1 MELIELEITNVAHG
15 GIFVARHEGRVVFVS
30 DAVDGE
36 RVLAQVTD
44 SKQKS
49 FWRATTVEVLEASKH
64 RQPHV
69 WSASALD
76 RAPDERAGGAEF
88 GHITLAHQR
97 ELKAQV
103 LTEALERFAGLSF
116 ESGQTSSGISTPVV
130 EGLPGD
136 DETNGT
142 RWRTRVSLHVG
153 QDGRVGPYAAR
164 SHNIITVRDLP
175 LAVEAIEGLAPLSQ
189 RLTPGSRVDLVAP
202 SIGGARIS
210 IVDPVDPAKKK
221 RTKSKAS
228 GPVAVPKL
236 KNRADIREVV
246 GDREFTLAENGFWQ
260 VHRGAAEALSSAVA
274 GMIDADLFDVRA
286 ANHDLY
292 GGVGLLAAAM
302 GDRFGST
309 TRMTSVES
317 SDEATEFAANNLAD
331 WVGSRVL
338 TGRVDHYLADISGL
352 LSPADRKAWNAA
364 TVILDPPRSGAG
376 KDVVASL
383 GELSPAQLI
392 YVACD
397 PVAFAR
403 DAGYLR
409 ELGYV
414 LADLRAFDLF
424 PNTHHVEAVGRFIR
438 ASEG

>member
-30 DAVDGE
+30 DAIDGE

-49 FWRATTVEVLEASKH
+49 FWRANTVKVLEPSKH
-64 RQPHV
+64 RQEHV
-69 WSASALD
+69 WSAASID
-76 RAPDERAGGAEF
+76 KAPDERAGGAEF
-88 GHITLAHQR
+88 GHIALAHQR
-97 ELKAQV
+97 ELKGQV
-103 LTEALERFAGLSF
+103 LTESLARFAGV
-116 ESGQTSSGISTPVV
+116 ERAVEV

-136 DETNGT
+136 NESNGT

-153 QDGRVGPYAAR
+153 PDGRVGPYAAR
-164 SHNIITVRDLP
+164 SHNVITVRDLP
-175 LAVEAIEGLAPLSQ
+175 LAVEAVENLAPISQ
-189 RLTPGSRVDLVAP
+189 RLTPGSRIDLVAP
-202 SIGGARIS
+202 SVGGARIN
-210 IVDPVDPAKKK
+210 IVEPVDPAKKK
-221 RTKSKAS
+221 RAKGKPGS
-228 GPVAVPKL
+228 PVAIPKL

-246 GDREFTLAENGFWQ
+246 GDREFKLAENGFWQ
-260 VHRGAAEALSSAVA
+260 VHRAAAETLSTAVA
-274 GMIDADLFDVRA
+274 SMIDADLFDVRA

-309 TRMTSVES
+309 TRVTSVES

-338 TGRVDHYLADISGL
+338 TGRVDHYLADISQT

-364 TVILDPPRSGAG
+364 TIILDPPRSGAG
-376 KDVVASL
+376 KEVVSSL
-383 GELSPAQLI
+383 GELAPAQLV

-409 ELGYV
+409 ELGYE

-424 PNTHHVEAVGRFIR
+424 PNTHHVEAIGRFVR
-438 ASEG
+438 S

>member
-15 GIFVARHEGRVVFVS
+15 GIFVARHEGRVVFVA
-30 DAVDGE
+30 DAIDGE

-44 SKQKS
+44 DKQKS
-49 FWRATTVEVLEASKH
+49 FWRAITVEVLKPSKH
-64 RQPHV
+64 RQSHV
-69 WSASALD
+69 WPAASIEH
-76 RAPDERAGGAEF
+76 APDARAGGAEF
-88 GHITLAHQR
+88 GHITLSHQR

-103 LTEALERFAGLSF
+103 LTEALERFAKVTLDGRV
-116 ESGQTSSGISTPVV
+116 ESGAGVSRLQV

-153 QDGRVGPYAAR
+153 PDGRVGPYAAR

-175 LAVEAIEGLAPLSQ
+175 LAVEAIEGLAPISQ

-202 SIGGARIS
+202 SVGGARIN

-221 RTKSKAS
+221 RTKGKPS
-228 GPVAVPKL
+228 GPVAIPKL

-246 GDREFTLAENGFWQ
+246 GDREFALAENGFWQ
-260 VHRGAAEALSSAVA
+260 VHRGAAAALSSAVA
-274 GMIDADLFDVRA
+274 TMIDGDLFDVRA

-338 TGRVDHYLADISGL
+338 TGRVDHYLTHVATDM
-352 LSPADRKAWNAA
+352 SPAERAAWSAA
-364 TVILDPPRSGAG
+364 TVILDPPRAGAG
-376 KDVVASL
+376 KDVIESL
-383 GELSPAQLI
+383 GILSPAQII

-409 ELGYV
+409 ELGYELV
-414 LADLRAFDLF
+414 DLRAFDLF
-424 PNTHHVEAVGRFIR
+424 PNTHHVEAVSRFIKQ
-438 ASEG
+438 

>member
-15 GIFVARHEGRVVFVS
+15 GIFVARHEGRVVFVA
-30 DAVDGE
+30 DAIDGE

-44 SKQKS
+44 DKQKS
-49 FWRATTVEVLEASKH
+49 FWRANTVEVLKPSKH

-69 WSASALD
+69 WSAASID
-76 RAPDERAGGAEF
+76 HAPDARAGGAEF
-88 GHITLAHQR
+88 GHITLSHQR

-103 LTEALERFAGLSF
+103 LTEALERFAKVTLDGRVA
-116 ESGQTSSGISTPVV
+116 SGAGASRPLV

-153 QDGRVGPYAAR
+153 PDGRVGPYAAR

-175 LAVEAIEGLAPLSQ
+175 LAVEAVEGLAPMSQ

-202 SIGGARIS
+202 SVGGARIN

-221 RTKSKAS
+221 RARGKPA
-228 GPVAVPKL
+228 GPVAIPKL

-246 GDREFTLAENGFWQ
+246 GDREFALAENGFWQ
-260 VHRGAAEALSSAVA
+260 VHRGAAQALSTAVA
-274 GMIDADLFDVRA
+274 TMIDGDLFDVRA

-338 TGRVDHYLADISGL
+338 TGRVDHYLTHVATDM
-352 LSPADRKAWNAA
+352 SPAERTAWSAA
-364 TVILDPPRSGAG
+364 TVILDPPRAGAG
-376 KDVVASL
+376 KDVIESL
-383 GELSPAQLI
+383 GILSPAQLI

-409 ELGYV
+409 ELGYELV
-414 LADLRAFDLF
+414 DLRAFDLF
-424 PNTHHVEAVGRFIR
+424 PNTHHVEAVSRFVK
-438 ASEG
+438 A

>member
-49 FWRATTVEVLEASKH
+49 FWRATTVEVLESSQH

-69 WSASALD
+69 WSASSIE

-88 GHITLAHQR
+88 GHIALAHQR

-103 LTEALERFAGLSF
+103 LAESLERFAGISF
-116 ESGQTSSGISTPVV
+116 GEPGAGESGLTRPIV
-130 EGLPGD
+130 EALPGD
-136 DETNGT
+136 DDSKGT

-153 QDGRVGPYAAR
+153 PDGRVGPYAAR

-175 LAVEAIEGLAPLSQ
+175 LALEAVENLAPISQ
-189 RLTPGSRVDLVAP
+189 RLAPGSRVDLVAP
-202 SIGGARIS
+202 SVGGARITM
-210 IVDPVDPAKKK
+210 VDPVDPAKKK
-221 RTKSKAS
+221 RARGKPS
-228 GPVAVPKL
+228 GPVAIPKL
-236 KNRADIREVV
+236 KNRADIREIV
-246 GDREFTLAENGFWQ
+246 GDREFKLAENGFWQ
-260 VHRGAAEALSSAVA
+260 VHRAAAETLSAAVS

-317 SDEATEFAANNLAD
+317 NDEATEFAANNLAD

-338 TGRVDHYLADISGL
+338 TGRVDHYLADISQM
-352 LSPADRKAWNAA
+352 LSPADRTAWSAA

-376 KDVVASL
+376 KEVVASL
-383 GELSPAQLI
+383 GELAPAQLI

-403 DAGYLR
+403 DAGYFR
-409 ELGYV
+409 ELGYE

-424 PNTHHVEAVGRFIR
+424 PNTHHAEAVGRFIR
-438 ASEG
+438 A

>member
-1 MELIELEITNVAHG
+1 VGALRCGKLDDMELVELEITNVAHG
-15 GIFVARHEGRVVFVS
+15 GIFVARHEGRVIFVT

-36 RVLAQVTD
+36 RVLAQITD
-44 SKQKS
+44 DKQKS
-49 FWRATTVEVLEASKH
+49 FWRATTVKVLEPSKH
-64 RQPHV
+64 RQEHV
-69 WSASALD
+69 WSAASID
-76 RAPDERAGGAEF
+76 QAPDARAGGAEF

-103 LTEALERFAGLSF
+103 LTESLERFA
-116 ESGQTSSGISTPVV
+116 QITRPVSV

-136 DETNGT
+136 DETKGT

-153 QDGRVGPYAAR
+153 PDGRVGPYAAR

-202 SIGGARIS
+202 SVGGARINN
-210 IVDPVDPAKKK
+210 VDPVDPAKKK
-221 RTKSKAS
+221 RPKGKSS
-228 GPVAVPKL
+228 GPVAIPKL

-246 GDREFTLAENGFWQ
+246 GDREFALAEAGFWQ
-260 VHRGAAEALSSAVA
+260 VHRHAAATLSSAVA
-274 GMIDADLFDVRA
+274 GMIDGDLFDVRA

-317 SDEATEFAANNLAD
+317 SEEATEFAANNLAD
-331 WVGSRVL
+331 WVGARVL
-338 TGRVDHYLADISGL
+338 TGRVDRYLTHAATDM
-352 LSPADRKAWNAA
+352 SPSERTTWNSA
-364 TVILDPPRSGAG
+364 TVILDPPRAGAG
-376 KDVVASL
+376 KDVVESL
-383 GELSPAQLI
+383 GLLSPAQLI

-409 ELGYV
+409 AKGYEL
-414 LADLRAFDLF
+414 DELRAFDLF
-424 PNTHHVEAVGRFIR
+424 PNTHHVEAVARFVR
-438 ASEG
+438 STT

>member
-1 MELIELEITNVAHG
+1 MELVELEITNVAHG
-15 GIFVARHEGRVVFVS
+15 GIFVARHEGRVVFVT

-36 RVLAQVTD
+36 RVLAQITD
-44 SKQKS
+44 DKQKS
-49 FWRATTVEVLEASKH
+49 FWRATTVEVLEPSKH
-64 RQPHV
+64 RQQHV
-69 WSASALD
+69 WSAASID
-76 RAPDERAGGAEF
+76 QAPDARAGGAEF

-103 LTEALERFAGLSF
+103 LAESLERFAGLSLDGRVGG
-116 ESGQTSSGISTPVV
+116 EASVSRPIV

-136 DETNGT
+136 DESKGT

-153 QDGRVGPYAAR
+153 PDGRVGPYAAR

-175 LAVEAIEGLAPLSQ
+175 LAVEAIEGLAPISQ
-189 RLTPGSRVDLVAP
+189 RLTPGSRVDIVAP
-202 SIGGARIS
+202 SVGGARIN

-221 RTKSKAS
+221 RAKGKSS
-228 GPVAVPKL
+228 GPVAIPKL

-246 GDREFTLAENGFWQ
+246 REREFALAEAGFWQ
-260 VHRGAAEALSSAVA
+260 VHRQAAATLSSAVA
-274 GMIDADLFDVRA
+274 GMIDGDLFDVRA

-309 TRMTSVES
+309 TRMTSIES
-317 SDEATEFAANNLAD
+317 NEEATEFAANNLAD
-331 WVGSRVL
+331 WVGARVL
-338 TGRVDHYLADISGL
+338 TGRVDRYLTHAATDM
-352 LSPADRKAWNAA
+352 SPSERTAWHAA
-364 TVILDPPRSGAG
+364 TVILDPPRAGAG
-376 KDVVASL
+376 KDVIESL
-383 GELSPAQLI
+383 DLLNPAQLI

-409 ELGYV
+409 ERGYELV
-414 LADLRAFDLF
+414 GLRAFDLF
-424 PNTHHVEAVGRFIR
+424 PNTHHVEAVSRFVR
-438 ASEG
+438 A

>member
-44 SKQKS
+44 SQQKS
-49 FWRATTVEVLEASKH
+49 FWRATAVKVLEPSAH
-64 RQPHV
+64 RQSHV
-69 WSASALD
+69 WSAASID

-88 GHITLAHQR
+88 GHIALAHQR

-103 LTEALERFAGLSF
+103 LAESLERFANIVRPVEV
-116 ESGQTSSGISTPVV
+116 ES
-130 EGLPGD
+130 LAGD
-136 DETNGT
+136 TEANGT

-153 QDGRVGPYAAR
+153 TDGRVGPYAAR
-164 SHNIITVRDLP
+164 SHNIITVRDIP

-189 RLTPGSRVDLVAP
+189 RLTPGSRIDLVAP
-202 SIGGARIS
+202 SVGGPRITT
-210 IVDPVDPAKKK
+210 VDPIDPAKKK
-221 RTKSKAS
+221 RSRGKQA
-228 GPVAVPKL
+228 GPVAIPKL

-246 GDREFTLAENGFWQ
+246 GDREFRLAENGFWQ
-260 VHRGAAEALSSAVA
+260 VHRSAAQTLSSAVA

-338 TGRVDHYLADISGL
+338 TGRVDHYLSDISKT
-352 LSPADRKAWNAA
+352 LSPADTTAWSAA

-376 KDVVASL
+376 KEVVSSL
-383 GELSPAQLI
+383 GELAPAQLI

-403 DAGYLR
+403 DAGYLQD
-409 ELGYV
+409 LGYE

-424 PNTHHVEAVGRFIR
+424 PNTHHVEAVGRFVR
-438 ASEG
+438 AEK